1 MLLRS
6 LFLLMFFCPLG
17 IVFPSE
23 LPQVTH
29 YSLNVHLFPKEERLE
44 AQALLTIT
52 NNDSQPHAEIPFL
65 LYRLLDVQSVTDEH
79 GTPLRFEQKVVK
91 MEDENTW
98 QVNACSVSL
107 PQPLQPGS
115 STRLRV
121 HYSGSIYGYPEV
133 MAYTRDKIGEKYSLF
148 RPDVFAYPMV
158 ARPSYQSVRQAYKAI
173 FTYTVKVTVPYGYT
187 TVSGGILKETKTVG
201 DSVIFMYESKVP
213 TWRLDIAAA
222 KFEILKD
229 EAHKLFAYAL
239 PEDRQGAVSVLG
251 GMKRAIE
258 FYSKTFGEIKNYQG
272 YTAIEI
278 PEGWGSQAG
287 DYYILQA
294 GAAFK
299 DTANISEVYH
309 EIAHT
314 WNVKAKPE
322 VKRCRWFDEAF
333 GSYFESLAVKE
344 FDDEKAFLTD
354 MERSRDSFIKR
365 VNSNKKNADT
375 PIAEYGKEELGSN
388 SYTKGAWSLY
398 VLHEIVGTEKFR
410 EIIRSLLSE
419 YETKP
424 ADFKDFQVVAE
435 RVTKRSLKKY
445 FDEWIY
451 GIESSRLLMEKVSIA
466 EIVKRYK

>member
-6 LFLLMFFCPLG
+6 LFLLVLCSPLG
-17 IVFPSE
+17 IVFSSE
-23 LPQVTH
+23 LPLVTH
-29 YSLNVHLFPKEERLE
+29 YSLNVHLFPKQERLE
-44 AQALLTIT
+44 AQALLTCMNT
-52 NNDSQPHAEIPFL
+52 TSTPQTEIPFL

-79 GTPLRFEQKVVK
+79 GTPLRFTQKVTK
-91 MEDENTW
+91 MENADTW

-115 STRLRV
+115 SAQLSV

-133 MAYTRDKIGEKYSLF
+133 MAYTRDKISEKYSLV
-148 RPDVFAYPMV
+148 RPDVFAYPMI
-158 ARPSYQSVRQAYKAI
+158 ARASYQSVRQAYKAI
-173 FTYTVKVTVPYGYT
+173 FTYNAKITVPSEYT
-187 TVSGGILKETKTVG
+187 AVDGGILKETKAVG
-201 DSVIFMYESKVP
+201 DSVIFMYESKAP
-213 TWRLDIAAA
+213 TWRIDIAAA

-229 EAHKLFAYAL
+229 EARKLFVYAL
-239 PEDRQGAVSVLG
+239 PEDRQGASSVLRA
-251 GMKRAIE
+251 MERAIN
-258 FYSKTFGEIKNYQG
+258 FYSRFFGKVGKYQG

-314 WNVKAKPE
+314 WNVRGKPP
-322 VKRCRWFDEAF
+322 VDRCRWFDEAF
-333 GSYFESLAVKE
+333 ASYFESLALKE
-344 FDDEKAFLTD
+344 FDGEKAFLAD
-354 MERSRDSFIKR
+354 MERSRDSFSQWA
-365 VNSNKKNADT
+365 NYNKKNADT
-375 PIAEYGKEELGSN
+375 PIAEYWKEELGRN

-398 VLHEIVGTEKFR
+398 VLHELVGTEKFKA
-410 EIIRSLLSE
+410 IIRSLLAE

-451 GIESSRLLMEKVSIA
+451 GTESSRLLMDKVSIA
-466 EIVKRYK
+466 EIVQRYK